1 MDFKTFHIGNLIKE
15 RVKEKEIELSRIC
28 NFMNFTEDELNEIYT
43 RKSIDSELLLRWS
56 KLLDYDFFRLY
67 SQHLILYAPVKNNNE
82 SSKKQKSISPQ
93 FRKNL
98 YTKEVI
104 DYVLSKINKGE
115 MTKSEI
121 IERYQIPKTTLYKWI
136 NKYNNL
142 TK

>member
-15 RVKEKEIELSRIC
+15 LVKEKEIELNRIC
-28 NFMNFTEDELNEIYT
+28 NFMNFTEDQVNKTYNG
-43 RKSIDSELLLRWS
+43 KSMDSELLLRWC
-56 KLLDYDFFRLY
+56 KLLEYDFFRLY
-67 SQHLILYAPVKNNNE
+67 SQHLILYSPVKNNNE

-104 DYVLSKINKGE
+104 DYVLSKINRGE